1 MHTSASL
8 AGTVQ
13 RPVRGAA
20 GRRALFL
27 AVLVAGLFGLTLV
40 CGERAQAAEAVTVT
54 VTGDAGR
61 VGADGSRSGSVRGPL
76 TERALGPA
84 GEAGAPAGAD
94 GASAEPVRDV
104 VREPS
109 RTVTGRVVRAAGAP
123 AGAAEEA
130 PSGTR
135 PARPAAPVPSL
146 PPGQQGSPSSVTSP
160 ALGDVTGAPVTHE
173 SAAPATPAASAAS
186 AGRTESP
193 ATLPRPGT
201 PPGPARAELSVPPA
215 GGALPDLPALPV
227 LPSLPGLRGLP
238 VPHESPEHAALP
250 GLPAPSGLPALS
262 GPPVPTAAS
271 VLSAL
276 PSLPTPA
283 ALPALSALSALPGLP
298 CLPALPAPPALPAV
312 PGAPGGP
319 TSPAVPGDVPAVGPG
334 TTARCAVDAAEQPLL
349 PRGSRPV
356 PQESGDGRA
365 ATGAVPLPADRTPA
379 GDPSGLPASTASA
392 DNGNPR
398 HCDAHAVTS
407 DARPPL
413 RLRPGAAAGDDA
425 AGTRDRHRDVPVF
438 PG

>member
-61 VGADGSRSGSVRGPL
+61 AGADGSRSGSAPGPL
-76 TERALGPA
+76 TERVLGPA
-84 GEAGAPAGAD
+84 GEAGVPAGAD
-94 GASAEPVRDV
+94 GASAEPVRDL

-109 RTVTGRVVRAAGAP
+109 RTVTDRVVRAAGAP

-160 ALGDVTGAPVTHE
+160 AFGDVTGAPVTHE
-173 SAAPATPAASAAS
+173 SAAPAAPAAS
-186 AGRTESP
+186 AGRAESP

-201 PPGPARAELSVPPA
+201 PPGPERAELPAPPA
-215 GGALPDLPALPV
+215 GDALPDLPALPV
-227 LPSLPGLRGLP
+227 LPALPGLRGLP
-238 VPHESPEHAALP
+238 VPHESSEHAALP
-250 GLPAPSGLPALS
+250 GLPALS

-298 CLPALPAPPALPAV
+298 GLPCLPALSAPPALPAV

-319 TSPAVPGDVPAVGPG
+319 TPPAVPGDAPAVGPG
-334 TTARCAVDAAEQPLL
+334 TTARCAVDAAEQPRDLL
-349 PRGSRPV
+349 PRGSQPV
-356 PQESGDGRA
+356 PQERGDGRA

-379 GDPSGLPASTASA
+379 GDPSGLPAGTASA
-392 DNGNPR
+392 DNGSPR
-398 HCDAHAVTS
+398 HGDAHAVTS